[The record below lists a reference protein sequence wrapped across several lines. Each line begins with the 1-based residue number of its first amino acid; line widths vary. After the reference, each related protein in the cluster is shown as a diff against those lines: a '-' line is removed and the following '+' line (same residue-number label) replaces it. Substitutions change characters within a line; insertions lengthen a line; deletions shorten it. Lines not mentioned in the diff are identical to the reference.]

1 MAERGLAIAFEK
13 ASSWLS
19 LYDKLEAFFS
29 NQDSFF
35 LHLPS
40 FPAFL
45 ILLDRVS
52 SF

>member
-29 NQDSFF
+29 NLLSQKHVSEV
-35 LHLPS
+35 LHVK
-40 FPAFL
+40 L
-45 ILLDRVS
+45 ISYLTSR
-52 SF
+52 